1 MSESRFDDPNQQ
13 PSWEADIEVWKY
25 IDNEDRDPRLI
36 AVQQLW
42 VFLEEHKREKAGG
55 DSRMAGEALRMAK
68 EHYEAITAK
77 HPYLPP
83 DLRTRLSDLK
93 RDLDECS
100 ATGTPSLGSERWG

>member
-13 PSWEADIEVWKY
+13 PSWEGDIEVWKY

-55 DSRMAGEALRMAK
+55 DSRMAGEAAANGKRTLRGD
-68 EHYEAITAK
+68 HGEA
-77 HPYLPP
+77 PLPP
-83 DLRTRLSDLK
+83 T
-93 RDLDECS
+93 
-100 ATGTPSLGSERWG
+100 